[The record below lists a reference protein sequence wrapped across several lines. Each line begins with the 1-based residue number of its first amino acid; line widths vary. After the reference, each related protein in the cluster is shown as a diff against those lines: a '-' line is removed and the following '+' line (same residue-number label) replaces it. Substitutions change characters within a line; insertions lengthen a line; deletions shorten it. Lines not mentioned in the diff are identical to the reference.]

1 MGTDILQNSLFTPGG
16 NPVGIELTR
25 EEDFLGG
32 TNDIFDLLH
41 GKKAGNENSS
51 KHELLSLLRSTYEML
66 EHAEKRIIHQNWRIE
81 NLQNLMTTDE
91 LTKLNNRRGFLEAFH
106 REIDRTNRGQ
116 SEGGLLIMIDLD
128 NFKAINDIHG
138 HPAGDAALR
147 LVAEFLRQ
155 EIRDMD
161 IAARLGGDEF
171 IVVFPNASKDR
182 AMKRAQSLGL
192 RLNNLSLIWGGHEI
206 RIGASI
212 GLKDYK
218 KDDTLDTIIAGADH
232 GMYAN
237 KRKRK
242 EVKCA

>member
-1 MGTDILQNSLFTPGG
+1 
-16 NPVGIELTR
+16 
-25 EEDFLGG
+25 
-32 TNDIFDLLH
+32 
-41 GKKAGNENSS
+41 
-51 KHELLSLLRSTYEML
+51 
-66 EHAEKRIIHQNWRIE
+66 
-81 NLQNLMTTDE
+81 
-91 LTKLNNRRGFLEAFH
+91 
-106 REIDRTNRGQ
+106 
-116 SEGGLLIMIDLD
+116 
-128 NFKAINDIHG
+128 
-138 HPAGDAALR
+138 
-147 LVAEFLRQ
+147 
-155 EIRDMD
+155 MD

-218 KDDTLDTIIAGADH
+218 KDDTMDSIIAGADH